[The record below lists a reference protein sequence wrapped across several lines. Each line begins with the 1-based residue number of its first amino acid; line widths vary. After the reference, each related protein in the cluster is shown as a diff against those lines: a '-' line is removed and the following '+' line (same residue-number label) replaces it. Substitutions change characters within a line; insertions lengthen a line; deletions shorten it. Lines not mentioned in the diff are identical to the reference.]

1 MSKAARTPIFTYS
14 EKKSIYSLS
23 GILFFRMFSIFLLLP
38 VFSVL
43 ALDLKEATPFL
54 IGVAFGAYGLTQGF
68 LQLPF
73 GMWSDRA
80 GRKKVIVLGL
90 GLFIIGNL
98 LAAVADSIYLMI
110 IARFLQGT

>member
-1 MSKAARTPIFTYS
+1 MRKTARTPIFTYT

-68 LQLPF
+68 LQMPF
-73 GMWSDRA
+73 GMWSDGV

-98 LAAVADSIYLMI
+98 RSRLKIS
-110 IARFLQGT
+110 